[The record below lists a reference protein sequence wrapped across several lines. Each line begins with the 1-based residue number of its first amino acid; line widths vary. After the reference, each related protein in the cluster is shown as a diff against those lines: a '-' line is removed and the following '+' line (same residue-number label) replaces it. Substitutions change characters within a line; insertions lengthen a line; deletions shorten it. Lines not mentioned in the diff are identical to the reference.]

1 MGAAEIAIPSQD
13 GGEVY
18 IFNLDGRHLRTEDA
32 VTGVLLYRFEYD
44 AAGRLMAVIDVDE
57 NTTTIERNANG
68 DPVAIVASG
77 GQRTDLATNADGYLD
92 EITNPAGEATTFAY
106 WPGGLLRT
114 FTDANQNASTFAY
127 DPKGRLTLD
136 ADAAGGHTILS
147 RSGND
152 ASYTASTA
160 SAEGRTQSY
169 TVSNGAEG
177 SVQRS
182 STDASGLTASSA
194 DDGKGGLSTTSP
206 AGVEI
211 AVTETPDVRF
221 GMLAP
226 VVGSAFAKTPSG
238 LQMFVE
244 ATRTV
249 ERSDPDDPASEVVS
263 IESRSSINGRES
275 TSTYHRPSRTVT
287 NISPMGRT
295 SSGVLDAKGRLE
307 SMTVPG
313 LTPIGFV
320 YDGRGRLT
328 GMSQGTRTTTLG
340 YDARNR
346 LTTTTDTLDRTVSY
360 EYDDADR
367 VTRQTLPDGRFIGF
381 TYDDKGNLTSV
392 TPASRPQHVFTMNA
406 VDLATTYTPPPAA
419 PGGPTHYDYNLDRQ
433 LTLVTRPDS
442 KGAYGRAAAGAAAG
456 ITTLYLGP
464 IAAGAVGGLVS
475 NGLNQMAAL
484 AAGTQCGVNWTSL
497 AVDTAVGRLRSGNI
511 SNIRP
516 ATGVKMFIGAVEEY
530 QMVPS
535 VYTGVAASTTMNNLG
550 GSGQCGCP

>member
-1 MGAAEIAIPSQD
+1 
-13 GGEVY
+13 
-18 IFNLDGRHLRTEDA
+18 
-32 VTGVLLYRFEYD
+32 
-44 AAGRLMAVIDVDE
+44 
-57 NTTTIERNANG
+57 
-68 DPVAIVASG
+68 
-77 GQRTDLATNADGYLD
+77 
-92 EITNPAGEATTFAY
+92 
-106 WPGGLLRT
+106 
-114 FTDANQNASTFAY
+114 
-127 DPKGRLTLD
+127 
-136 ADAAGGHTILS
+136 
-147 RSGND
+147 
-152 ASYTASTA
+152 
-160 SAEGRTQSY
+160 
-169 TVSNGAEG
+169 
-177 SVQRS
+177 
-182 STDASGLTASSA
+182 
-194 DDGKGGLSTTSP
+194 
-206 AGVEI
+206 
-211 AVTETPDVRF
+211 
-221 GMLAP
+221 
-226 VVGSAFAKTPSG
+226 
-238 LQMFVE
+238 
-244 ATRTV
+244 
-249 ERSDPDDPASEVVS
+249 
-263 IESRSSINGRES
+263 
-275 TSTYHRPSRTVT
+275 
-287 NISPMGRT
+287 
-295 SSGVLDAKGRLE
+295 
-307 SMTVPG
+307 
-313 LTPIGFV
+313 
-320 YDGRGRLT
+320 
-328 GMSQGTRTTTLG
+328 MSQGTRTTTLG